1 MPFISYAAIHHLA
14 PRIPKGPQRLPNAPK
29 CPATSLKTKEYSS
42 KIKQLLEGSGQNH
55 NYVIHSSVYEK
66 NFRIKQNWARHGRI
80 KRG

>member
-14 PRIPKGPQRLPNAPK
+14 PRGPKGPQRLPKAPQMS
-29 CPATSLKTKEYSS
+29 CHLSKEYSS